1 MPNPKMPWQECPSFD
16 CQMQKAHNPFCEN
29 SGVDWDKIRQQP
41 EWPPPH
47 WDVDG
52 EMHPDEYDKRQM
64 EAE

>member
-1 MPNPKMPWQECPSFD
+1 MPNPLIPWQECPSSD
-16 CQMQKAHNPFCEN
+16 CRMQKAHNPFCEN

>member
-1 MPNPKMPWQECPSFD
+1 MPNALIPWQECSHSN
-16 CQMQKAHNPFCEN
+16 CRQQRWHNPFCEN

-41 EWPPPH
+41 EWPPKH

-52 EMHPDEYDKRQM
+52 DMHPDEYDKRQM